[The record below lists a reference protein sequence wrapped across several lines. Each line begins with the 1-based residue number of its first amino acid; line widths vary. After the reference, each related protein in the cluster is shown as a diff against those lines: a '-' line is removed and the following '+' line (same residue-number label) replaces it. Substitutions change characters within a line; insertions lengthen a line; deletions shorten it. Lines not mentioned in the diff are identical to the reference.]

1 MGLCEI
7 LVYAES
13 VSVNS
18 QTTVKFRAYVNHLGN
33 LKNMDSIANML
44 TSIKNAGG
52 AKKESVSIPYSS
64 IKFVIAEKLK
74 QRGFVG
80 NVEKKGKTKPT
91 ISIEV
96 LYDENGR
103 PRITDVDRLSKLSR
117 RLYKGYREI
126 RPVRRG
132 HGVLLVS
139 TPKGVLT
146 GEEAVKEKVGGEVLC
161 TIW

>member
-1 MGLCEI
+1 
-7 LVYAES
+7 
-13 VSVNS
+13 
-18 QTTVKFRAYVNHLGN
+18 
-33 LKNMDSIANML
+33 ML
-44 TSIKNAGG
+44 ISIKNAGS
-52 AKKESVSIPYSS
+52 AKKESVSVPYSNHT
-64 IKFVIAEKLK
+64 FVIAEKLK
-74 QRGFVG
+74 QKGFVG
-80 NVEKKGKTKPT
+80 NVEKKGKTKPA

-117 RLYKGYREI
+117 RVYRGYREI
-126 RPVRRG
+126 KPVRRG

-146 GEEAVKEKVGGEVLC
+146 GEEAIKEKVGGEVLC